1 MALVPLESWCA
12 SLGTLH
18 IRSVV
23 RYDYAYFGVTGA
35 TVSNALRVAS
45 DTCCAVA
52 GLPGRSLVSDGG
64 FSVAGQRGVMQGS
77 FCEDAS
83 RLFATTV
90 VLR

>member
-1 MALVPLESWCA
+1 MVRVSG
-12 SLGTLH
+12 GTLH

-45 DTCCAVA
+45 DACCAVA